1 MKQNRP
7 KTSIPRLPIQIRA
20 AAINPTRGAIL
31 KSSVPR
37 TRGAARRYIFGLI
50 TCFSALIGTT
60 GCMVGPNYSRPKAD
74 VSDTWLDIKTPKQD
88 KVSENR
94 QWWNT
99 FNDPILTPLID
110 RALTQN
116 LTLRQAGLR
125 VIQARAIRG
134 IAVGQFFPQSQTAM
148 GQVSS
153 NRVSKNSPLGSGDRS
168 YDDYSLGVQA
178 AWELDFWGKF
188 RRGIESADASLDAS
202 VADYDSIL
210 VVLTSDV
217 ASNYVQIR
225 SLQEQLN
232 YTQTNVK
239 SQQDTLALTEV
250 RLKAGAVSELDVATA
265 RATLSNTQ
273 ALIPQLEDSLQQ
285 AKLALCVL
293 LGRTPSDL
301 AAELGGAGSVPLAP
315 AEIAVGI
322 PADLL
327 RRRPDVR
334 RAERTAAALAPQ
346 IGVATADLYPSVT
359 IKGLSG
365 FETSNFQSPGLSP
378 HLHNLFDAESFEG
391 FIGLDVN
398 WPILN
403 YGRIENNI
411 RASDARYQEAAVA
424 YQQTVLQAASD
435 VEAALS
441 TFLRSREE
449 TEFLTESVAASQR
462 TLDLS
467 LIQYRQGAIDFIRVN
482 QAQVDL
488 VQRQNSLVVARAT
501 VAQGAIATY
510 RALGGGWEVRIGT
523 EFVPQQTIDGM
534 RARTDW
540 GDILS
545 PGYERGKDLLLFKR
559 PSSRPAPVQEKA
571 GTHDDNTK

>member
-1 MKQNRP
+1 MSGLV
-7 KTSIPRLPIQIRA
+7 TC
-20 AAINPTRGAIL
+20 IL
-31 KSSVPR
+31 
-37 TRGAARRYIFGLI
+37 L
-50 TCFSALIGTT
+50 LIGTT

-74 VSDTWLDIKTPKQD
+74 VSDAWLDIKTSKQD
-88 KVSENR
+88 KVSADAR
-94 QWWNT
+94 WWST
-99 FNDPILTPLID
+99 FDDPTLTALVD

-125 VIQARAIRG
+125 VIQARALRG
-134 IAVGQFFPQSQTAM
+134 IEVGQFFPQSQTAT
-148 GQVSS
+148 GQVSN
-153 NRVSKNSPLGSGDRS
+153 NRVSKNSPLATGDRS
-168 YDDYSLGVQA
+168 YNDYSLGLQA

-210 VVLTSDV
+210 IMVVADV

-232 YTQTNVK
+232 YTRANVK
-239 SQQDTLALTEV
+239 SQQDTLALTQV
-250 RLKAGAVSELDVATA
+250 RLNAGAVSELDVSTA

-273 ALIPQLEDSLQQ
+273 ALIPQLEDALRQ
-285 AKLALCVL
+285 AQLALCVL
-293 LGRTPSDL
+293 LGRTSSDL
-301 AAELGGAGSVPLAP
+301 AGELGGAGTVPLAP

-327 RRRPDVR
+327 RRRPEVR
-334 RAERTAAALAPQ
+334 RAERAAAALSAQ
-346 IGVATADLYPSVT
+346 IGVASADLYPSIT

-365 FETSNFQSPGLSP
+365 FHTSDFRSPGLSP
-378 HLHNLFDAESFEG
+378 TAHNILDAQSFEG

-411 RASDARYQEAAVA
+411 RASDARFQEAVVA

-435 VEAALS
+435 VESALS
-441 TFLRSREE
+441 TFLRNREQGA
-449 TEFLTESVAASQR
+449 FLTESVTAAQR
-462 TLDLS
+462 TLELS

-488 VQRQNSLVVARAT
+488 VERQNSLVIARAR
-501 VAQGAIATY
+501 VASGAIATY
-510 RALGGGWEVRIGT
+510 RALGGGWETRIGA
-523 EFVPQQTIDGM
+523 EFVPRETIDEM
-534 RARTDW
+534 RARTNY

-545 PGYERGKDLLLFKR
+545 PGYQRRKDLLIFKR
-559 PSSRPAPVQEKA
+559 PSSDAPAAPA
-571 GTHDDNTK
+571 SPSAASSRSAPGP